1 MPFFTRKIP
10 PRHPIVGLCTF
21 LLQCQKIDEKTA
33 VFISQGR
40 PFERRDFALHN
51 SVRLGNIATTL
62 RNIAR
67 SHFRAPHSLQNIV
80 QEL

>member
-51 SVRLGNIATTL
+51 LARLGNIATTL

-67 SHFRAPHSLQNIV
+67 SHFRALNSLQNIV
-80 QEL
+80 QKF